1 MRLQIG
7 FIGFGKSTTRY
18 HLPYVMIE
26 DHFDI
31 TWIYNRKAK
40 PELETTYASRLPHVR
55 FTTDLDTMLNDPE
68 LQVVVINTPPATH
81 FAYALQALQHG
92 KHVLVEKP
100 FTGTEHETHR
110 LFEEADRQGVK
121 LLAYQNRRFDSDFQ
135 VVEQVIRSGK
145 LGRLVE
151 VVSHFDL
158 YRPDAAPA
166 IPRPE
171 NGALYGLGVHTIDQ
185 IVALFGK
192 PDRVGYD
199 IRTVRLAG
207 NPDDTFALD
216 FYYPDL
222 KVSVRTSHIALA
234 GAPRWM
240 LHGTNGTFIKQ
251 HIDRQELDLKAN
263 YFPGEEGF
271 GEDSEDDF
279 GRLLYHDDHGHLQ
292 DVRIPSPVGDYGKL
306 YRAFYESIVHGTP
319 LPVSETDTKLVA
331 HLIGQAFSKPSP
343 FILELQN

>member
-81 FAYALQALQHG
+81 FSYALQALQHG

-100 FTGTEHETHR
+100 FTVTEHETHR

-331 HLIGQAFSKPSP
+331 RLIGQAFSKPSP